1 MYPMVKIPSS
11 FLLYVCQT
19 IQSSIVPCPI
29 PWPGGCNDRV
39 VMTMVE
45 DDMRVTV
52 RHDIRMVTQ
61 CAVAVPPSWADQ
73 SVPPGV
79 APVTSVTTAHWG
91 AHNRITLH
99 NTDQLTIYCNMPLNA
114 TAWKTKSKSLL
125 LISPVGEDMWHD
137 GVSPQSSFSC
147 VHYFNF
153 FQFLNLSEII
163 VWLLQQAAVP
173 SPSVVLTLQ
182 WQHSRLGHNCRRCAA
197 LLWWL
202 HVQGGSANMWQ
213 CGAGQCRKW
222 FIAGG
227 LRLG

>member
-1 MYPMVKIPSS
+1 MVKIPSS

-45 DDMRVTV
+45 GDTRVTV

-99 NTDQLTIYCNMPLNA
+99 NTDQHTIYCNMPLNA

-125 LISPVGEDMWHD
+125 LIS
-137 GVSPQSSFSC
+137 C

-163 VWLLQQAAVP
+163 VRLLQQAAVP

>member
-1 MYPMVKIPSS
+1 MSHPMARRM
-11 FLLYVCQT
+11 QW
-19 IQSSIVPCPI
+19 Q
-29 PWPGGCNDRV
+29 GC
-39 VMTMVE
+39 
-45 DDMRVTV
+45 DDNGRGWHESDSA
-52 RHDIRMVTQ
+52 HDIRMVTQ

-137 GVSPQSSFSC
+137 GVSPQSSISC

>member
-1 MYPMVKIPSS
+1 MNSTLQGESEFERSILFSHCLHKNMYPMVKIPSS
-11 FLLYVCQT
+11 FLLYVCLT

-45 DDMRVTV
+45 GDTRVTV

-137 GVSPQSSFSC
+137 GVALNHPSHVSTILISFS
-147 VHYFNF
+147 
-153 FQFLNLSEII
+153 S
-163 VWLLQQAAVP
+163 
-173 SPSVVLTLQ
+173 
-182 WQHSRLGHNCRRCAA
+182 
-197 LLWWL
+197 
-202 HVQGGSANMWQ
+202 
-213 CGAGQCRKW
+213 
-222 FIAGG
+222 
-227 LRLG
+227 

>member
-45 DDMRVTV
+45 GDTRVTV

-99 NTDQLTIYCNMPLNA
+99 NTDQHTIYCNMPLNA

-137 GVSPQSSFSC
+137 GRSPQLSFSC
-147 VHYFNF
+147 VHHFNF

>member
-11 FLLYVCQT
+11 FLLYVCQI

-29 PWPGGCNDRV
+29 PRAGGCNDRV

-45 DDMRVTV
+45 VDKRVTV
-52 RHDIRMVTQ
+52 WHDIRMVTQ

-99 NTDQLTIYCNMPLNA
+99 NTDQHTIYCNMPLNA

-125 LISPVGEDMWHD
+125 LISPVGEDIWHD
-137 GVSPQSSFSC
+137 GASPQSSFSC

-163 VWLLQQAAVP
+163 VWLLQQAPVP

>member
-45 DDMRVTV
+45 GDTRVTV

-99 NTDQLTIYCNMPLNA
+99 NTDQHTIYCNMPLNA

>member
-45 DDMRVTV
+45 GDTRVTV

-163 VWLLQQAAVP
+163 VRLLQQAAVP

>member
-45 DDMRVTV
+45 GDTRVTV

-99 NTDQLTIYCNMPLNA
+99 NTDQHTIYCNMPLNA

-125 LISPVGEDMWHD
+125 LISLVGEDMWLN

>member
-45 DDMRVTV
+45 GDTSVTV

-99 NTDQLTIYCNMPLNA
+99 NTDQHTIYCNMPLNA

-147 VHYFNF
+147 VHSFNF

>member
-1 MYPMVKIPSS
+1 MSHPMARRMQWQGCDDNGGGWHESDSAAWHQDGDTVCSGRAAILGWPISS
-11 FLLYVCQT
+11 ARCR
-19 IQSSIVPCPI
+19 PC
-29 PWPGGCNDRV
+29 
-39 VMTMVE
+39 
-45 DDMRVTV
+45 
-52 RHDIRMVTQ
+52 HQ
-61 CAVAVPPSWADQ
+61 CHHCPLRC
-73 SVPPGV
+73 
-79 APVTSVTTAHWG
+79 T
-91 AHNRITLH
+91 HNRITLH
-99 NTDQLTIYCNMPLNA
+99 NTDQHTIYCNMPLNA